1 VIAVIVSSS
10 VALASVASAQEPV
23 ETPPA
28 TSAIEVTAP
37 MRSNAVVLNMGLGSA
52 IGELGLTY
60 LRVVAPHV
68 EVEAGL
74 GLGETG
80 SQFSLMPKAFFGS
93 EHDRFVIGAGV
104 SATAGASS
112 GLPVWLNVD
121 VAGFE
126 HRAQDGFVLMMAA
139 GFAKG
144 LGGGT
149 VQPTD
154 CLRSLGCNG
163 IASVPVQ
170 RDTFPQF
177 RVGLGYAF

>member
-1 VIAVIVSSS
+1 
-10 VALASVASAQEPV
+10 
-23 ETPPA
+23 
-28 TSAIEVTAP
+28 
-37 MRSNAVVLNMGLGSA
+37 M
-52 IGELGLTY
+52 
-60 LRVVAPHV
+60 VAPHV

-93 EHDRFVIGAGV
+93 EHDRFVVGAGV

-112 GLPVWLNVD
+112 GLPLWLNVD

-154 CLRSLGCNG
+154 CLRSLECNG

-170 RDTFPQF
+170 QDAFPQF